1 MTPIRRAIISCH
13 DKTGLIELAQL
24 LTEFGVELI
33 STAGTLRVLEEA
45 EIPALNMADYT
56 GVEEMMDGRVK
67 SLHAKIHAGLL
78 GIRDNKLHYEQL
90 QAYDYQWIDLVVA
103 NLHPVEALIA
113 KPGAMPGEVI
123 EQIDIGGLSMIR
135 SAAKNFRYVGAV
147 VNPERYSLV
156 MHEMRAH
163 GGALTF
169 EIRHR
174 LAQEAFA
181 SAARYDHAIAEYLK
195 NTQLAWNGA

>member
-1 MTPIRRAIISCH
+1 
-13 DKTGLIELAQL
+13 
-24 LTEFGVELI
+24 
-33 STAGTLRVLEEA
+33 
-45 EIPALNMADYT
+45 
-56 GVEEMMDGRVK
+56 
-67 SLHAKIHAGLL
+67 
-78 GIRDNKLHYEQL
+78 
-90 QAYDYQWIDLVVA
+90 
-103 NLHPVEALIA
+103 
-113 KPGAMPGEVI
+113 MPEEVI

-181 SAARYDHAIAEYLK
+181 SAARYDHAIAEFLK
-195 NTQLAWNGA
+195 NTQLAWNGG